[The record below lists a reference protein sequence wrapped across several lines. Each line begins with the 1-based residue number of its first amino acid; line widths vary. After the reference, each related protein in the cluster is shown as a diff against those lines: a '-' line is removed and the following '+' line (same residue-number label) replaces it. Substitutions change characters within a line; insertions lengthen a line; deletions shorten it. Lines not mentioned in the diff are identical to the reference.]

1 MPNRFSNKNTTENN
15 KPSLTKPQITRKEK
29 LTKIQENV
37 KVKLPQKA
45 KITQKKQSATNK
57 SNTVSQNKLKLLF
70 TIVNRN
76 KAEFYLDL
84 IQSFD
89 VNMQIAILGNG
100 MAPKSMLELLGL
112 ANNEKVV
119 IASVIQQNKLSDA
132 LAQIEEKFNT
142 IKDGKGIAFTIPL
155 TSVIG
160 TLIYGFLSNNRMAVK
175 EEKTKWTN
183 QNTN

>member
-1 MPNRFSNKNTTENN
+1 
-15 KPSLTKPQITRKEK
+15 
-29 LTKIQENV
+29 
-37 KVKLPQKA
+37 
-45 KITQKKQSATNK
+45 
-57 SNTVSQNKLKLLF
+57 
-70 TIVNRN
+70 
-76 KAEFYLDL
+76 
-84 IQSFD
+84 
-89 VNMQIAILGNG
+89 MQIAILGNG

-175 EEKTKWTN
+175 EEKTK
-183 QNTN
+183 